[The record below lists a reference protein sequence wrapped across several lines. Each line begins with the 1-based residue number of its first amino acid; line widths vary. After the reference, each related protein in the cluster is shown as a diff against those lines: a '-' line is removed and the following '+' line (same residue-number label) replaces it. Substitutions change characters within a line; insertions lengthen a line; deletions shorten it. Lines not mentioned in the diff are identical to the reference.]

1 MINFDVITSVNQFNS
16 IMSLRSF
23 DNATDLTMLK
33 SYLLF
38 SSSMLKF
45 YSQVYDRILDLEVE
59 TLFKLWFVR

>member
-1 MINFDVITSVNQFNS
+1 MINFDLISSVNQVNS

-23 DNATDLTMLK
+23 DNTTDLTMLK

-38 SSSMLKF
+38 SPSMLKF